1 MTQEEVANATTDQLH
16 DAFKVEQAKLREA
29 AAASQGSQEQK
40 DAAAASTLIGD
51 EILRRKSPR

>member
-29 AAASQGSQEQK
+29 AASSQGSQAQL
-40 DAAAASTLIGD
+40 DAAAASTTIGN
-51 EILRRKSPR
+51 EILRRKSLR